1 MSCVSRFF
9 VKVDSGGKM
18 KHEGTEWGLLKFNEM
33 NGYLILMKF
42 NFDHSVK
49 VFD

>member
-1 MSCVSRFF
+1 MR
-9 VKVDSGGKM
+9 
-18 KHEGTEWGLLKFNEM
+18 GLLKFNEM